1 MRARGHVAALCQ
13 PVVSPNTP
21 PISCRD
27 VLIAGAGAEIRVLA
41 AGTAPAV
48 ATGFAAGARCSCHGH
63 AAARPVSSPHRAA
76 DGGQGGLDR
85 RRSGEAGHTA
95 APPAGGAG
103 HECAY
108 FDSTLLFPANTLTN
122 GSDLTGVYVLD
133 MTDPAHPVK
142 TDNLSTPAMQSPHE
156 SLYLNAT
163 RALLVADMGYPTFN
177 PGFVD
182 IYDVTQDCRHPV

>member
-13 PVVSPNTP
+13 PVVSPKTP

-76 DGGQGGLDR
+76 DGGKAVWIVAVRGRQGTR
-85 RRSGEAGHTA
+85 QRPPPA
-95 APPAGGAG
+95 AP
-103 HECAY
+103 
-108 FDSTLLFPANTLTN
+108 
-122 GSDLTGVYVLD
+122 
-133 MTDPAHPVK
+133 
-142 TDNLSTPAMQSPHE
+142 SP
-156 SLYLNAT
+156 S
-163 RALLVADMGYPTFN
+163 G
-177 PGFVD
+177 
-182 IYDVTQDCRHPV
+182 